1 MKRCVT
7 GLTERIRFPI
17 IINLTQNLFG
27 GIKHEEMGGHLFRI
41 ESIGEILFE
50 RSKRAKRIN
59 ISVRPFKG
67 VRVAVPYRISFEKAI
82 EFAGTKRGWIKKN
95 LNKMRQMEQDHKI
108 LSIKFSDINR
118 HEARKILVKR
128 LDELA
133 KAHGFT
139 YNRVFIRNQKTR
151 WGSCSS
157 KNNISLNIKLVR
169 LPEKLTDYVIIHE
182 LVHTRI
188 KSHNKKF
195 YAELKQ
201 IITDRKSLDHELK
214 TYGAGLL

>member
-1 MKRCVT
+1 
-7 GLTERIRFPI
+7 
-17 IINLTQNLFG
+17 
-27 GIKHEEMGGHLFRI
+27 MGGHLFRI
-41 ESIGEILFE
+41 ESIGKILFE
-50 RSKRAKRIN
+50 RSTRAKRIN

-82 EFAGTKRGWIKKN
+82 EFAGTKKGWIKKN
-95 LNKMRQMEQDHKI
+95 LNKMRQMEQDYKI
-108 LSIKFSDINR
+108 LSIKFSDIDRN
-118 HEARKILVKR
+118 EARKILVKR

-133 KAHGFT
+133 KEHGFR
-139 YNRVFIRNQKTR
+139 YNRIFIRNQKTR

-195 YAELKQ
+195 YAELEQ
-201 IITDRKSLDHELK
+201 IINDRKSLDQELK

>member
-1 MKRCVT
+1 
-7 GLTERIRFPI
+7 
-17 IINLTQNLFG
+17 
-27 GIKHEEMGGHLFRI
+27 MGGHLFRM
-41 ESIGEILFE
+41 ESIGEVLFE
-50 RSKRAKRIN
+50 RSTRAKRIN

-67 VRVAVPYRISFEKAI
+67 VRVAIPYRVSLKKAI
-82 EFAGTKRGWIKKN
+82 EFAGSKRGWIKKN

-108 LSIKFSDINR
+108 LSIKFNGIDR

-128 LDELA
+128 LDDLA
-133 KAHGFT
+133 KAHGFR

-169 LPEKLTDYVIIHE
+169 LPEQLTDYVIIHE

-188 KSHNKKF
+188 KSHNKKY
-195 YAELKQ
+195 YAALEQ
-201 IITDRKSLDHELK
+201 IVNERKSLDQELK
-214 TYGAGLL
+214 KYSAGLL